1 MFGVSYEVYSKSK
14 IKVRTMLEKMDLLK
28 EIACDEDIEEL
39 RKIDKKEKKDLTQK
53 DADIVTEIVERIQWN
68 ENVRL
73 NANYLNLIVQWDDKM
88 FKDIHL
94 HLSEKQVQ
102 KCKNLKEMYCKTGLG
117 SVFVKKQDRE
127 FVDQISLSKAIALSR
142 PKKIVT
148 ERQQRTKLLLR
159 KRERSKNKEN
169 IFTKEQQAISS
180 ILNDKYFSDPKN
192 LFDEEDEVASIIN
205 DKPVFDPKNL
215 FQQNTIN

>member
-1 MFGVSYEVYSKSK
+1 MFVVSNEVYSKSK

-28 EIACDEDIEEL
+28 EIACDEDIEDL
-39 RKIDKKEKKDLTQK
+39 RKIDKKEKKDLTQQ

-73 NANYLNLIVQWDDKM
+73 NASYLNTIVQWNDKM

-94 HLSEKQVQ
+94 SEEQVQ
-102 KCKNLKEMYCKTGLG
+102 KCKNLKEMYSKTGFG
-117 SVFVKKQDRE
+117 VGFVKKQDRE
-127 FVDQISLSKAIALSR
+127 FVDQISLSKAIVLRKSN
-142 PKKIVT
+142 KIVK

-169 IFTKEQQAISS
+169 IFTEEQQAISS

-192 LFDEEDEVASIIN
+192 VFDEEGEVASIIN
-205 DKPVFDPKNL
+205 DKPLLDPKKL
-215 FQQNTIN
+215 FSAKHY

>member
-1 MFGVSYEVYSKSK
+1 MLGVSDEVYVKFRVK
-14 IKVRTMLEKMDLLK
+14 AGTMLERMDLLK

-39 RKIDKKEKKDLTQK
+39 RKINKKGKKDLTQQ

-73 NANYLNLIVQWDDKM
+73 NANYLSLIATWNDKM

-94 HLSEKQVQ
+94 SEEQVQ
-102 KCKNLKEMYCKTGLG
+102 KCKNLQDMYCKTGFG
-117 SVFVKKQDRE
+117 SGFVKKQDRE
-127 FVDQISLSKAIALSR
+127 FVDQISLSKAIVLSR
-142 PKKIVT
+142 TKKIVE
-148 ERQQRTKLLLR
+148 ERQQKSKLLLR

-169 IFTKEQQAISS
+169 IFTEEQQVIAS

-192 LFDEEDEVASIIN
+192 VFDEESEVASIIN
-205 DKPVFDPKNL
+205 DKPVFDPKKL
-215 FQQNTIN
+215 FLGGKYY

>member
-1 MFGVSYEVYSKSK
+1 
-14 IKVRTMLEKMDLLK
+14 MLEKMDLLN

-39 RKIDKKEKKDLTQK
+39 RKINKKEKQDLTQQ

-73 NANYLNLIVQWDDKM
+73 NASYLNTIVQWNDKM

-94 HLSEKQVQ
+94 SEEQVQ
-102 KCKNLKEMYCKTGLG
+102 KCKNLKEMYSKTGFG
-117 SVFVKKQDRE
+117 VGFVKKQDRE
-127 FVDQISLSKAIALSR
+127 FVDQISLSKAIVLRKSN
-142 PKKIVT
+142 KIVK

-169 IFTKEQQAISS
+169 IFTEEQQAISS

-192 LFDEEDEVASIIN
+192 VFDEEGEVASIIN
-205 DKPVFDPKNL
+205 DKPLLDPKKL
-215 FQQNTIN
+215 FSAKHY

>member
-1 MFGVSYEVYSKSK
+1 MLGVSDEVYSKSK
-14 IKVRTMLEKMDLLK
+14 MKVKTMLEKMDLLK

-39 RKIDKKEKKDLTQK
+39 RKINKKEKKDLTQQ

-73 NANYLNLIVQWDDKM
+73 NANYLSAIVLWDDKM

-94 HLSEKQVQ
+94 SEEQVQ
-102 KCKNLKEMYCKTGLG
+102 KCKNLKEMYCKTGFG
-117 SVFVKKQDRE
+117 SGFVKKQDRE
-127 FVDQISLSKAIALSR
+127 FVDQISLSKAIVLSR
-142 PKKIVT
+142 TKKIVE
-148 ERQQRTKLLLR
+148 ERQQKSKLLLR

-169 IFTKEQQAISS
+169 IFTEEQQAIAS

-192 LFDEEDEVASIIN
+192 VFDEEGEVASIIN
-205 DKPVFDPKNL
+205 DKPVFDPKKL
-215 FQQNTIN
+215 FLGGKYY